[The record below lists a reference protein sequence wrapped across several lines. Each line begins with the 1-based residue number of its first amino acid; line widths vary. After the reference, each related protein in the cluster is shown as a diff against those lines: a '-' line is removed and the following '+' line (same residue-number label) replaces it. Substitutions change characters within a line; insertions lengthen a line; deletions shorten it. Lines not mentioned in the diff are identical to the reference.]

1 MAIHLTGLGA
11 NCMPTSRRLLGNPE
25 ILLFFIY
32 HIFTECWKGVV
43 GYFIQCGQVVPS
55 EEVTSYLKRL
65 EEEPTVGKR
74 TSLKALRWECVGCFV
89 YQVLQVRLGSWVWG
103 E

>member
-1 MAIHLTGLGA
+1 
-11 NCMPTSRRLLGNPE
+11 MPTSRRLLGNPE

-65 EEEPTVGKR
+65 EEEPTVGKNKFEGLEVGVCR
-74 TSLKALRWECVGCFV
+74 LLCVPGPAGAAGV
-89 YQVLQVRLGSWVWG
+89 VGLGRVTVGAES
-103 E
+103 